1 MKTWID
7 LKNHLKGSYGYE
19 PESLIMEYI
28 DEIDKGK
35 VLDLGVGTGRNS
47 LFLSTAGFSIE
58 GIDIIEDNIKNYLN
72 KAKTLNLDVVG
83 KVADIR
89 DIEIKEDEYSLI
101 IISWVLNFFNKKD
114 IDSIISKIKKGLKP
128 NGVVYFSVFSIE
140 DDFYI
145 KNLDKLTKEEHTLC
159 FGENEYYRHYYTKE
173 EVMKYFEDLELMTLR
188 NGMVLDIDKENGNHY
203 HDMIEY
209 IGKRK

>member
-1 MKTWID
+1 MKTWIN
-7 LKNHLKGSYGYE
+7 LQNHLKETYGYE

-28 DEIDKGK
+28 GEVDKGK

-47 LFLSTAGFSIE
+47 LFLSTAGFQVEGVDIE
-58 GIDIIEDNIKNYLN
+58 ESNVENYLK
-72 KAKTLNLDVVG
+72 KAKELNLDIAAT
-83 KVADIR
+83 VADIR
-89 DIEIKEDEYSLI
+89 DFEVKEDEYSLI

-114 IDSIISKIKKGLKP
+114 IESILSKIKKGLKP
-128 NGVVYFSVFSIE
+128 NGMVYFSVFSIE

-145 KNLDKLTKEEHTLC
+145 KNLDKLTEEEHTLC
-159 FGENEYYRHYYTKE
+159 FGDNEHYRHYYTKE
-173 EVMKYFEDLELMTLR
+173 EVVEYFKDLELLALR
-188 NGMVLDIDKENGNHY
+188 NGMVLDIDKVNGNHY